1 MRPYARSVVLL
12 GVALLAVTVLTGAQ
26 PSPGATAR
34 PAAARVPAAGSAP
47 IAANSFRSARTYPTV
62 AAPVR
67 LRIPALHVDSAV
79 QRLGLQADGTVAVP
93 KRTDVAGWY
102 ERGPRPGQPG
112 PAVILGHVDSHT
124 GPGIFINLA
133 TLRAGTLVRVD
144 LADGSTVMFRISRI
158 ERVSKTRF
166 PTDLVYAPTLDP
178 TLRLVTCGGSFDHSR
193 GSYRDNVIAFADQV

>member
-1 MRPYARSVVLL
+1 MPAYARLICLVGLTL
-12 GVALLAVTVLTGAQ
+12 VAITVLAGAQ
-26 PSPGATAR
+26 PRAAAR
-34 PAAARVPAAGSAP
+34 PVAARVPAAGTGP
-47 IAANSFRSARTYPTV
+47 IAADSFRSARTYPTV

-79 QRLGLQADGTVAVP
+79 QDLGLQSDGTIAVP

-102 ERGPRPGQPG
+102 EHGPRPGQPG

-124 GPGIFINLA
+124 GPGIFINLSTVRPGA
-133 TLRAGTLVRVD
+133 LVRVD
-144 LADGSTVMFRISRI
+144 LADGSTVMFRVTRV

-178 TLRLVTCGGSFDHSR
+178 TLRLVTCGGSFDRSR